1 MLIMKHKMLT
11 FCLLLS
17 IFVSQLRILHVSAE
31 TSSKTQYNILIKE
44 SLDINKVKKQLDNQ
58 GIIVLDE
65 IPEINVLTI
74 ATSNDSSMILEKNS
88 NYIDDISRNNT
99 FTVNP
104 KMTYQFGH
112 AFYLDSD
119 LNYWNKQWDMQRSIS
134 TSSRFWH
141 KSSGEVTIGV
151 IDSGITDNNTD
162 ISSKV
167 ISVQNFTEDPV
178 TGAIDVNNV
187 LDKTG
192 HGTSVVGQMSSN
204 GYYTGIAPGMKVR
217 MYKVFEEGNAQDE
230 WILKAIIQA
239 AKDDVDVINLSLGQ
253 YLLKDSSNID
263 EDRTA
268 LINSYQRAIN
278 YAHKQGSVVV
288 ASVGD
293 EGANLNN
300 QAELK
305 NLVSTLTG
313 RAFSSVDGTIE
324 DIPAQLD
331 NVVTVGSVD
340 GDGAISSFSN
350 RGMGVVDIFTAGGGS
365 KKLALHGYDTWINNK
380 LFEQDWVIIPTLEG
394 KYTYG
399 YGTSIAAPKV
409 AAALG
414 LIIEKYDLKDKPDE
428 AITILYSNS
437 WSSLDDNGKPIR
449 LLNIT
454 DFISK

>member
-1 MLIMKHKMLT
+1 MKHKMLI

-17 IFVSQLRILHVSAE
+17 IFVSQFHMLHVYAE

-44 SLDINKVKKQLDNQ
+44 SLDINKVKKQLNDQ
-58 GIIVLDE
+58 GMIVLDE

-74 ATSNDSSMILEKNS
+74 ATSNDPSMILEKNC

-167 ISVQNFTEDPV
+167 ISIQNFTEDPV
-178 TGAIDVNNV
+178 TGVIDVNNV

-300 QAELK
+300 
-305 NLVSTLTG
+305 
-313 RAFSSVDGTIE
+313 
-324 DIPAQLD
+324 
-331 NVVTVGSVD
+331 
-340 GDGAISSFSN
+340 
-350 RGMGVVDIFTAGGGS
+350 
-365 KKLALHGYDTWINNK
+365 
-380 LFEQDWVIIPTLEG
+380 
-394 KYTYG
+394 
-399 YGTSIAAPKV
+399 
-409 AAALG
+409 
-414 LIIEKYDLKDKPDE
+414 
-428 AITILYSNS
+428 
-437 WSSLDDNGKPIR
+437 
-449 LLNIT
+449 
-454 DFISK
+454 